1 MQNLAQTKLIVNMD
15 PITLITSAM
24 TILLPYLVKSGEK
37 IAEEMGASLWTWL
50 KGKFGNNKH
59 LPISPLE
66 SDKNAIQLQLMSEI
80 AQNAEFAL
88 ALEKKIQELKQE
100 SCNQGVMKVENNAT
114 VEKQVNITNNSGSI
128 SL

>member
-1 MQNLAQTKLIVNMD
+1 MD

-24 TILLPYLVKSGEK
+24 TMLSPYLVKSGEK
-37 IAEEMGASLWTWL
+37 IAEETGASLWSWM
-50 KGKFGNNKH
+50 KGKFSNNKQ
-59 LPISPLE
+59 LPTSPSE
-66 SDKNAIQLQLMSEI
+66 NDKNAIQLQIMSEI

-88 ALEKKIQELKQE
+88 SLEKKIQELKQR
-100 SCNQGVMKVENNAT
+100 SCSQGFMNVENNGT